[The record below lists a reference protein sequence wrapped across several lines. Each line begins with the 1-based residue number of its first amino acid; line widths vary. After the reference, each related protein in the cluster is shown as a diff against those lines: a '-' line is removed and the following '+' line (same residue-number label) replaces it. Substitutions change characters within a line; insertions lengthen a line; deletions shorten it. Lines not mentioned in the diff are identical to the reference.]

1 MVISLAGE
9 EIRGGINIMQF
20 NPFLMYFQ
28 FGLPLLIIGIL
39 LIALRVIAVK
49 RYHAER
55 LTAGETTAL
64 GKLGKNLANTP
75 FPSFNIFMLVTLSV
89 GIIYVLLSI
98 FQQLGFEDMVLL
110 EDMVLPLGVLALG
123 LTVVMSLFYTVTVR
137 GRATWWFGKII
148 RDHQHYN
155 HQEWVIQK
163 RLVELIREK
172 EGSDNFRAEVAR
184 QVFEKLMVQED
195 ITGDAVR
202 KIMASPE
209 GPIDRFEDK
218 TIPNPLWD
226 FKYSLLLMVFCYA
239 AILFISWCVGVGII
253 SDFTIYSGV
262 IMILIGLTLVSVCGV
277 FIEGRIASRK
287 RLRLRIEMASSEA

>member
-1 MVISLAGE
+1 
-9 EIRGGINIMQF
+9 MQF
-20 NPFLMYFQ
+20 DPFLMYFQ

-75 FPSFNIFMLVTLSV
+75 FLSFNIVMLVTLSV

-98 FQQLGFEDMVLL
+98 FQQLGFEDMVL
-110 EDMVLPLGVLALG
+110 PLGVTALG
-123 LTVVMSLFYTVTVR
+123 LTVVMSLFFTVTVR

-163 RLVELIREK
+163 RLVELMREK
-172 EGSDNFRAEVAR
+172 EGSDNFRTEVAG

-195 ITGDAVR
+195 ITGDAFR

-239 AILFISWCVGVGII
+239 AILFISWCFGVGII
-253 SDFTIYSGV
+253 SDITIYSGM
-262 IMILIGLTLVSVCGV
+262 ILILIGLTLVSVCGV
-277 FIEGRIASRK
+277 FIEGHIASRK
-287 RLRLRIEMASSEA
+287 RLRLQIKMASSED

>member
-20 NPFLMYFQ
+20 DPFLMYFQ

-75 FPSFNIFMLVTLSV
+75 YLSFNIFMLVTLSV
-89 GIIYVLLSI
+89 GIISVLLSI
-98 FQQLGFEDMVLL
+98 FQQIGF
-110 EDMVLPLGVLALG
+110 EDMVLPLGVTAL
-123 LTVVMSLFYTVTVR
+123 VMTAVMVPFYTVTVR
-137 GRATWWFGKII
+137 GRAIWWFGKII
-148 RDHQHYN
+148 RDHQQYD

-172 EGSDNFRAEVAR
+172 EDSDEFRAKVVQ
-184 QVFEKLMVQED
+184 QVLEKLMALENM
-195 ITGDAVR
+195 TGDAVR
-202 KIMASPE
+202 KIMADPA

-226 FKYSLLLMVFCYA
+226 FKYSLFLMVFCYA
-239 AILFISWCVGVGII
+239 TILILTWGLAIGIVT
-253 SDFTIYSGV
+253 DFAMYSSVV
-262 IMILIGLTLVSVCGV
+262 IILIGLTLVSVCGV

>member
-9 EIRGGINIMQF
+9 EIHGGINIMQF
-20 NPFLMYFQ
+20 DPYLMYFQ

-39 LIALRVIAVK
+39 LTALRVVAVK

-55 LTAGETTAL
+55 LTTGETTAL

-75 FPSFNIFMLVTLSV
+75 FPSFNIFMAVTLSL
-89 GIIYVLLSI
+89 GIVYVLLSI
-98 FQQLGFEDMVLL
+98 FRQLGFEDMVL
-110 EDMVLPLGVLALG
+110 PLGVTALG
-123 LTVVMSLFYTVTVR
+123 LTIVMSLFYTVTVR

-163 RLVELIREK
+163 RLVELMTEK

-226 FKYSLLLMVFCYA
+226 FKYSLLLMAFCYA
-239 AILFISWCVGVGII
+239 AILFISWCFGVGII
-253 SDFTIYSGV
+253 SDLAIYSDV
-262 IMILIGLTLVSVCGV
+262 IMILIGLTLLSVCGV
-277 FIEGRIASRK
+277 FIEGHIASRK
-287 RLRLRIEMASSEA
+287 RLRLRIEMASSED

>member
-9 EIRGGINIMQF
+9 EIHGGINIMQF
-20 NPFLMYFQ
+20 DPYLMYFQ

-39 LIALRVIAVK
+39 LTALRVVAVK

-75 FPSFNIFMLVTLSV
+75 FPSFNIFMAVTLSL
-89 GIIYVLLSI
+89 GIVYVLLSI
-98 FQQLGFEDMVLL
+98 FRQLGFEDMVL
-110 EDMVLPLGVLALG
+110 PLGVTALG
-123 LTVVMSLFYTVTVR
+123 LTIVMSLFYTVTVR

-163 RLVELIREK
+163 RLVELMTEK

-226 FKYSLLLMVFCYA
+226 FKYSLLLMAFCYA
-239 AILFISWCVGVGII
+239 AILFISWCFGVGII
-253 SDFTIYSGV
+253 SDLAIYSDV
-262 IMILIGLTLVSVCGV
+262 IMILIGLTLLSVCGV
-277 FIEGRIASRK
+277 FIEGHIASRK
-287 RLRLRIEMASSEA
+287 RLRLRIEMASSED

>member
-20 NPFLMYFQ
+20 DLFLMYFQ

-39 LIALRVIAVK
+39 LIALRVVAVR

-55 LTAGETTAL
+55 LTTGETTGL

-98 FQQLGFEDMVLL
+98 FQQLGI
-110 EDMVLPLGVLALG
+110 EDMVLPLGVTALAM
-123 LTVVMSLFYTVTVR
+123 TVVMVPFYTVNVR

-148 RDHQHYN
+148 RNHQQYD

-172 EGSDNFRAEVAR
+172 EGSDEFRAKVAQ
-184 QVFEKLMVQED
+184 QVL
-195 ITGDAVR
+195 
-202 KIMASPE
+202 
-209 GPIDRFEDK
+209 
-218 TIPNPLWD
+218 
-226 FKYSLLLMVFCYA
+226 
-239 AILFISWCVGVGII
+239 
-253 SDFTIYSGV
+253 
-262 IMILIGLTLVSVCGV
+262 
-277 FIEGRIASRK
+277 
-287 RLRLRIEMASSEA
+287 